1 MKSLPENIALK
12 ILAVIAFLAFLI
24 ANSNTISSPIR
35 TKLIDISSLPLKA
48 LHAIYNVS
56 RKVIPFASLSE
67 ENRLLRERVDLLN
80 RRTEESKFLYTEN
93 QRLKE
98 ILGFRD
104 AIPYATIPSEVIG
117 RDPTNWSNSLII
129 DKGSAW
135 GIKQSKAVI
144 SMKGLVGRVLEVG
157 RYSSRI
163 LLITDPNSKVGVV
176 IQRNRQGGILI
187 GRPDGRCKMIYIA
200 LDSDVT
206 KGDKVITAGFG
217 SVFPKG
223 ILVGDVV
230 DVGKEPGRLYKYA
243 VVRPAQDMTKLEEVL
258 CIK

>member
-1 MKSLPENIALK
+1 MRERKNLLLK
-12 ILAVIAFLAFLI
+12 ILAIIAITAFLV

-35 TKLIDISSLPLKA
+35 AKLLDLSSMPLKA
-48 LHAIYNVS
+48 LNAVYDAS

-67 ENRLLRERVDLLN
+67 ENRLLRDRIDLLN
-80 RRTEESKFLYTEN
+80 RRLEESKSLYVEN
-93 QRLKE
+93 QRLKD
-98 ILGFRD
+98 ILDFKNT
-104 AIPYATIPSEVIG
+104 IPYAAIPSEVIG

-129 DKGSAW
+129 DKGAAH
-135 GIKQSKAVI
+135 GIRQGKAVI

-163 LLITDPNSKVGVV
+163 LLITDPNSKVGTV
-176 IQRNRQGGILI
+176 IQRNRQGGILV

-200 LDSDVT
+200 LDSDVA

-223 ILVGDVV
+223 ILIGDVV
-230 DVGKEPGRLYKYA
+230 SVGKEPGRLYKYA
-243 VVRPAQDMTKLEEVL
+243 IIRPAQDMTKLEEVL